1 MCESDTS
8 FYGRA
13 GGVGW
18 AHPLTGAVGLRIDV
32 IFDSVCPWCYIGKRR
47 LEKALTLRPGH
58 PPDIAWR
65 PFLLNPEMPP
75 EGIDRTLY
83 LVRKFGS
90 ETRVRR
96 VYGAIAEAGL
106 SEEIDFAFDSI
117 RQTPSSVDSHRLV
130 RFAGVAA
137 GDAVEALFQAYFLR
151 GENIGERDIL
161 VDIGAG
167 IGLNG
172 HQLRAYLESDAD
184 IADVQAENARAHR
197 LGITGVPA
205 YVIDGEMVISGA
217 QEPAIIARVMDV
229 ARTGGTRTLS
239 G

>member
-1 MCESDTS
+1 M
-8 FYGRA
+8 
-13 GGVGW
+13 
-18 AHPLTGAVGLRIDV
+18 RIDV

-47 LEKALTLRPGH
+47 LEKALALRPGLD
-58 PPDIAWR
+58 PDITWR

-75 EGIDRTLY
+75 DGIERTLY

-90 ETRVRR
+90 EARVRR

-117 RQTPSSVDSHRLV
+117 RQTPNSVDSHRLV
-130 RFAGVAA
+130 RFAGARA

-151 GENIGERDIL
+151 GENIGERDVL
-161 VDIGAG
+161 VDIGTG
-167 IGLNG
+167 IGLDERTF
-172 HQLRAYLESDAD
+172 RAYLESDAD
-184 IADVQAENARAHR
+184 IDDVLAENARAHR

-217 QEPAIIARVMDV
+217 QDPAILARVMDV
-229 ARTGGTRTLS
+229 ARTGAA
-239 G
+239 

>member
-1 MCESDTS
+1 
-8 FYGRA
+8 
-13 GGVGW
+13 
-18 AHPLTGAVGLRIDV
+18 LRIDV

-47 LEKALTLRPGH
+47 LEKALALRPGLD
-58 PPDIAWR
+58 PDIAWR

-75 EGIDRTLY
+75 DGIERTLY

-90 ETRVRR
+90 EARVRR

-117 RQTPSSVDSHRLV
+117 RQTPNSVDSHRLA
-130 RFAGVAA
+130 RFAGAKA

-151 GENIGERDIL
+151 GENIGDVDVL
-161 VDIGAG
+161 VGIGAG
-167 IGLNG
+167 IGLNKRD
-172 HQLRAYLESDAD
+172 LRAYLESDAD
-184 IADVQAENARAHR
+184 IDDVLAENARAHR

-217 QEPAIIARVMDV
+217 QDPAILARVMDV
-229 ARTGGTRTLS
+229 AWAGAA
-239 G
+239 